1 MALKKITDAEMD
13 QQGVCAA
20 PDVLD
25 GTPSQNKALFDRM
38 VRQLVAPAVNTL
50 VDAVETAEENQEK
63 WSAEEQKR
71 VAAESGRTAAESKR
85 VTAENDRITAE
96 QSRVEAEQLRS
107 DAEEL
112 RASAEQTRITN
123 ETARRAAESER
134 STAEAQRIAA
144 EQNRLT
150 AEQNRVTAEQAR
162 AAAEAQRDAAEMDRQ
177 GKSTAMQVWEEYE
190 SSKAYV
196 PLNKVEWNGSSYICV
211 KPCTGVLPENGN
223 YWLMIA
229 KKGTDGATVSAN
241 GMYGFSVEDG
251 HLILYYSGDTPPDFS
266 IDENG
271 HLILR
276 FDESHIMDIG
286 AVIGPK
292 GDVGP
297 GVPTGGT
304 AGQVLTKIGDSDY
317 AAEWKDV
324 PADGNVG
331 LDATLTV
338 EGKAA
343 DAKAVGDALSTLSE
357 EIANKT
363 SGAGLNSTVKSL
375 LITILR
381 NAYYNTNFD
390 ANAYITN
397 LETALNS
404 SDTGDAEIYYNILF
418 NLGDGLSS
426 ANSSTTITGGSTYNT
441 TIISDEGYIVD
452 AVTVT
457 MGGVDV
463 TSTVYSNNV
472 INIENVA
479 GDIVI
484 TATSKEIPTVVN
496 LFDVSTITEGK
507 YAYITSGELSA
518 NTNRGVSD
526 YIAVSAGK
534 SYKITTYVDV
544 TYTSGADSYCVYDT
558 EKVYNTYGTYS
569 KDTSVTPTEL
579 TATYSAETDGYIR
592 VNFLLAYKDQTTVV
606 EV

>member
-71 VAAESGRTAAESKR
+71 VAAESGRTAAESER
-85 VTAENDRITAE
+85 ATAEQDRITAE
-96 QSRVEAEQLRS
+96 QSRVEAEQLRA

-177 GKSTAMQVWEEYE
+177 GKSTAMQIWEEYD

-271 HLILR
+271 HLILHY
-276 FDESHIMDIG
+276 ESGQTVDIG
-286 AVIGPK
+286 MVTGEQGPQGPK
-292 GDVGP
+292 GDTGP
-297 GVPTGGT
+297 QGPKGDTGPQGPQ
-304 AGQVLTKIGDSDY
+304 GERGPQ
-317 AAEWKDV
+317 
-324 PADGNVG
+324 G
-331 LDATLTV
+331 LQ
-338 EGKAA
+338 GPK
-343 DAKAVGDALSTLSE
+343 G
-357 EIANKT
+357 
-363 SGAGLNSTVKSL
+363 
-375 LITILR
+375 
-381 NAYYNTNFD
+381 
-390 ANAYITN
+390 
-397 LETALNS
+397 
-404 SDTGDAEIYYNILF
+404 DTGDTGPQGPKGDTGDIGPQGPQGPQGEQGPKGDPGDSYTLPIASSTALGGVQPADKTDAMTQAVGVDADGALWTEPGGGGSSGGYEDTVLFEITTTEEVSAVESDTF
-418 NLGDGLSS
+418 SNLGITEKLANADFIYIDVSIVPPSGESYTSNGKMVDFGVKQIGVYMKWKFVAQNAANIVPKAGANYNGEIKIQYMGKYQSSNGTQVRPMIGLNRTAQYTTTKYCGFETTYEQDILSEPQKYIFRAS
-426 ANSSTTITGGSTYNT
+426 TDTAFGVGTTIR
-441 TIISDEGYIVD
+441 IV
-452 AVTVT
+452 ARR
-457 MGGVDV
+457 
-463 TSTVYSNNV
+463 Y
-472 INIENVA
+472 
-479 GDIVI
+479 
-484 TATSKEIPTVVN
+484 
-496 LFDVSTITEGK
+496 L
-507 YAYITSGELSA
+507 
-518 NTNRGVSD
+518 
-526 YIAVSAGK
+526 
-534 SYKITTYVDV
+534 
-544 TYTSGADSYCVYDT
+544 
-558 EKVYNTYGTYS
+558 
-569 KDTSVTPTEL
+569 
-579 TATYSAETDGYIR
+579 
-592 VNFLLAYKDQTTVV
+592 
-606 EV
+606 